1 MRGIWP
7 WLLVLGG
14 VLTGLTFT
22 LQVVRSADAGMR
34 VQFLTEARLMQ
45 RSLDW
50 TAVKALRGEASDA
63 AREEYARLKRQLEAL
78 RSVSPQY
85 RFVYL
90 LGWHDAGEVRFL
102 VDSEPADSS
111 DF

>member
-50 TAVKALRGEASDA
+50 GR
-63 AREEYARLKRQLEAL
+63 R
-78 RSVSPQY
+78 
-85 RFVYL
+85 
-90 LGWHDAGEVRFL
+90 
-102 VDSEPADSS
+102 
-111 DF
+111 